1 MREKE
6 KAKVASGDG
15 GATLR
20 LNFSPYRSRGVSA
33 SNIHFH
39 SNIAIA
45 APREEG
51 TIEVLLEMDFLM
63 KKKTSMFE
71 ETWTRPEIESRNSR
85 WAVVIAYVGFVTNAA
100 SGRSQD
106 TGSKRDIR

>member
-1 MREKE
+1 I
-6 KAKVASGDG
+6 S
-15 GATLR
+15 
-20 LNFSPYRSRGVSA
+20 FSPHRSRGISA

-63 KKKTSMFE
+63 KKETSMFVE
-71 ETWTRPEIESRNSR
+71 ARARPEIESRNSR
-85 WAVVIAYVGFVTNAA
+85 WAIVVNFGGASAKQPVIYV
-100 SGRSQD
+100 RSK
-106 TGSKRDIR
+106 SSCVIRTFQNTTSLSPF